1 MDFWNRRKS
10 GWFEQRLVT
19 RFAQISDVSL
29 NSARPYSTRQLRHN
43 AFILYRVER
52 VELVYIHEFH
62 SKFPSPQR
70 PHTCVAFAPTLLP
83 GFVSC
88 HRFRFPRLCEFYNFE
103 KILRASFVIRSR
115 RLKLLSN
122 ATEGSLTRHLKLSAV
137 DLPRS
142 LNILLEII
150 YESCKDQEQVEESC
164 NRWWGRFSPEFPAKI
179 LNLRVLNGKL
189 TSFRT
194 A

>member
-1 MDFWNRRKS
+1 MGFWWNRRKT
-10 GWFEQRLVT
+10 ELVRT
-19 RFAQISDVSL
+19 TVSHTFRTL
-29 NSARPYSTRQLRHN
+29 NSARPRTVTRQLRHN

-88 HRFRFPRLCEFYNFE
+88 HRFRFAKALRVLQVWENFTREFRNSFASSQAFIERNRGLVNQTSRNFPRW
-103 KILRASFVIRSR
+103 
-115 RLKLLSN
+115 
-122 ATEGSLTRHLKLSAV
+122 T
-137 DLPRS
+137 LPRS

-150 YESCKDQEQVEESC
+150 YESCKD
-164 NRWWGRFSPEFPAKI
+164 
-179 LNLRVLNGKL
+179 
-189 TSFRT
+189 
-194 A
+194 